1 MKKIPLTKGF
11 VALVDDED
19 YARVSQ
25 YKWCALTPGSLLR
38 SPWRRSKGR
47 VQSFWELC

>member
-25 YKWCALTPGSLLR
+25 YKWCALTR
-38 SPWRRSKGR
+38 NNYDTVYAVRA
-47 VQSFWELC
+47 V